1 MNHSKEN
8 VAVFIICNVSKLSLK
23 VLNQFPN
30 KIYERTQLGMIVFN
44 CILLFST
51 ISLNGVAVITI
62 RNSSQLRSKMSYF
75 VILLQSI
82 VDLGV
87 GFLGIP
93 LFVYGLTAPF
103 LSEVNCIPVVLT
115 TRASYLPLGL
125 SIATLSAMA
134 MERYVGVLHPFH
146 YKTKVTKKR
155 ILTYVCGNGVILLL
169 VLAFSPRNSAP
180 MRFYVR
186 GSIAA
191 FFLFTLFAYTRIYL
205 VIRKLI
211 RSEKRPAGDGDG
223 DGNEVRRQIKREI
236 RRARSCFLVIFCFFI
251 LLTPF
256 ALYPSLRMLS
266 SSTYS
271 GLFFNGGFTLII
283 LNSSVN
289 SVIFFWTKTLLG
301 KEALK
306 ILSSFFS

>member
-1 MNHSKEN
+1 MNHSKKN
-8 VAVFIICNVSKLSLK
+8 VGGFIICNVSKLSLK

-30 KIYERTQLGMIVFN
+30 KIYERIQLGMIVFN

-62 RNSSQLRSKMSYF
+62 RKSSQLKSKMCYF
-75 VILLQSI
+75 VILLQCI

-93 LFVYGLTAPF
+93 LFVYGLSIPF
-103 LSEVNCIPVVLT
+103 QSEVNCIPIVVT

-125 SIATLSAMA
+125 SIATLSAMT
-134 MERYVGVLHPFH
+134 MERYVGVVHPFH

-169 VLAFSPRNSAP
+169 VLAFFLRNSAP

-191 FFLFTLFAYTRIYL
+191 FFLFTLFVYTRIYL

-211 RSEKRPAGDGDG
+211 RSEKRPAGDG

-236 RRARSCFLVIFCFFI
+236 RRARSCFLVIVCFFI

-256 ALYPSLRMLS
+256 ALYASLLMLS

-306 ILSSFFS
+306 ILSYFFS